1 MKRRTLIGGLA
12 GGLLVGLGGKES
24 RAEQAGPKA
33 GDIPRRKFGKT
44 GVELTVIGLAGGRFP
59 LISSDEEAIAL
70 TRRAVD
76 LGINYFDTAHAYWDG
91 HSEEIYGEVLPKVR
105 DRVFLTTKSGDRT
118 RKGAEAQLE
127 LSLKR
132 LKTDYVDLWQVHAVQ
147 NAEDAR
153 KVFAPGGAI
162 EAFEAA
168 KKAGKCRFIGFT
180 GHANPDAHLEMLRA
194 YDRWDSILM
203 PLHIADT
210 LYQSFE
216 ERVLPVAVE
225 RGMGIQG
232 MKNLCNAKLLQ
243 SFSVKECLSYVLS
256 LPIHCTAVGCTT
268 IGQLEDDVRIAHS
281 LEPLDAGRLAALR
294 KRAEPIKGP
303 QLEDWK
309 EDVTRKV
316 GMLDRPV
323 YLGN

>member
-12 GGLLVGLGGKES
+12 GGLLVGLGGKGS
-24 RAEQAGPKA
+24 RAEQDSLKA
-33 GDIPRRKFGKT
+33 GEIPKRTFGKT

-59 LISSDEEAIAL
+59 LIASDEDAVAL
-70 TRRAVD
+70 TRRAID

-91 HSEEIYGEVLPKVR
+91 HSEEIYGKVLPQFR
-105 DRVFLTTKSGDRT
+105 ERVFLTTKAADRT

-132 LKTDYVDLWQVHAVQ
+132 LKTDYVDLWQVHAIR
-147 NAEDAR
+147 NKEDVE

-180 GHANPDAHLEMLRA
+180 GHANPEAHLAMLEA
-194 YDRWDSILM
+194 YERWDSILM
-203 PLHIADT
+203 PLHIADP

-216 ERVLPVAVE
+216 ERVLPVASA

-232 MKNLCNAKLLQ
+232 MKNFCNAKLLQ
-243 SFSVKECLSYVLS
+243 TFSVKDCLSYVLS

-268 IGQLEDDVRIAHS
+268 IGQLEDDVRIAQA

-294 KRAEPIKGP
+294 KRAEPLKGP
-303 QLEDWK
+303 LLENWK
-309 EDVTRKV
+309 EDISSKV
-316 GMLDRPV
+316 GLLRRPA
-323 YLGN
+323 YGGG